1 MQLITIP
8 ISGNVN
14 SSIQIGDMV
23 YYSTP
28 NPVPNSGFY
37 TSESSDIT
45 QLGVVTQIG
54 VNSINVIYDDAAGIL
69 PPNVD
74 DFIMFAK
81 NHEVNS
87 SSVIG
92 YYAEVKFMNYSKDKV
107 ELFSIGS
114 EVSESSK

>member
-1 MQLITIP
+1 MQHITIP
-8 ISGNVN
+8 LGGNVN
-14 SSIQIGDMV
+14 SSVQVGDMV
-23 YYSTP
+23 YYSSP
-28 NPVPNSGFY
+28 SPVPGSGFF
-37 TSESSDIT
+37 TSNSTNIT
-45 QLGVVTQIG
+45 QLGVVTQVG
-54 VNSINVIYDDAAGIL
+54 ANSISVIYDDSTIA

-92 YYAEVKFMNYSKDKV
+92 YYAEVKFMNYSKEKI

>member
-1 MQLITIP
+1 MEHITIP
-8 ISGNVN
+8 LGGNVN
-14 SSIQIGDMV
+14 SSVQIGDMV
-23 YYSTP
+23 YYSSP

-37 TSESSDIT
+37 TSNSSDIT
-45 QLGVVTQIG
+45 QLGVVTQIST
-54 VNSINVIYDDAAGIL
+54 NSISVIYDDSSIV
-69 PPNVD
+69 PPSSG

-81 NHEVNS
+81 NQEVNS

-92 YYAEVKFMNYSKDKV
+92 YYAEVKFINYSPDKI